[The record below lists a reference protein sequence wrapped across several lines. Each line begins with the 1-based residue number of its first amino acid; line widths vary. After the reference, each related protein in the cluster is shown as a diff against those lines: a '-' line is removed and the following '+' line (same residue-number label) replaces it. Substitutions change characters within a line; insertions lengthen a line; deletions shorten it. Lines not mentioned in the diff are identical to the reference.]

1 MMRVFWRVRSR
12 IYDVVKSYPMNS
24 RILILAGGKGS
35 RMGAPVPKAMVPV
48 DGIPIIDRILSAVAL
63 SGVDKKPAVVIG
75 HDLETLRRHIG
86 DRAEFVIQ
94 HEQRGTG
101 HAVIVA
107 NDALKAADNIVV
119 FYGDHPLYAPQ
130 TIRDLISHHEQR
142 RDVITM
148 TTVTLPDFED
158 WRAVYTH
165 YGRILR
171 NANGTVCAI
180 REYNL
185 CTESERAVME
195 ANNGL
200 YCFDGS
206 WLWQNIGKLSDE
218 NAKREFLLTDLI
230 ALAVEQGAGVSTSP
244 CSVEEGIGVN
254 TPEEV
259 AIAER
264 ICREHLFVIANNVKQ
279 S

>member
-1 MMRVFWRVRSR
+1 
-12 IYDVVKSYPMNS
+12 
-24 RILILAGGKGS
+24 
-35 RMGAPVPKAMVPV
+35 MGAPVPKAMVPV

-119 FYGDHPLYAPQ
+119 FYGDHPLYASQ
-130 TIRDLISHHEQR
+130 TIRDLVSHHKQH
-142 RDVITM
+142 RDAITM

-171 NANGTVCAI
+171 NASGSVCAI
-180 REYNL
+180 REYKL
-185 CTESERAVME
+185 CTERERAVTE
-195 ANNGL
+195 VNNGL
-200 YCFDGS
+200 YCFNGS
-206 WLWQNIGKLSDE
+206 WLWQNIERLSDD

-259 AIAER
+259 AVAER
-264 ICREHLFVIANNVKQ
+264 VMSSMAMREMAHVGVRAFVKE
-279 S
+279 